1 MCNGLGRKTLCDTI
15 AAHTI
20 REVLFPNMKKSVLL
34 LNLAAGIALALVPF
48 VLFPVCG
55 ALKPDGT
62 PMGCHYSGIFITC
75 AGVFVALL
83 LLINKFTALY
93 SVCSIVAAS
102 LCWLVPN
109 KVIVVGL
116 CGLCANPEHACRAA
130 TMPVVSIVA
139 AVIVIASTA
148 LLVMRL
154 VTGRS

>member
-1 MCNGLGRKTLCDTI
+1 
-15 AAHTI
+15 
-20 REVLFPNMKKSVLL
+20 MKKYLL
-34 LNLAAGIALALVPF
+34 CLNLAAGIALALVPF

-55 ALKPDGT
+55 TLKPDGT

-83 LLINKFTALY
+83 ILINKFTALY
-93 SVCSIVAAS
+93 SVCSIVAAG

-109 KVIVVGL
+109 KIIVVGM
-116 CGLCANPEHACRAA
+116 CGLCANPEHACRSA
-130 TMPVVSIVA
+130 TMPT
-139 AVIVIASTA
+139 VIVIAAVIIVSSTA